1 MCIHTQTQ
9 ANCSAQCYNMQQQQI
24 QAQYQWTAAQQQAYY
39 ASLGATG
46 AAMQNTYNTPDRD
59 YEMFK
64 QYAALE
70 DGEAMR
76 LFAEEYQSKK
86 QIFDASLERI
96 MATKEMALKECKE
109 EFFAFCAKY
118 KKSITQERFEKL
130 KVFL

>member
-1 MCIHTQTQ
+1 MCIHSNINGNLN
-9 ANCSAQCYNMQQQQI
+9 ANCSAQCYNIQQQQL
-24 QAQYQWTAAQQQAYY
+24 ANHYQQAYQQAT
-39 ASLGATG
+39 ASLN
-46 AAMQNTYNTPDRD
+46 QPIQHTYNTPDRD

-64 QYAALE
+64 KYAALE

-76 LFAEEYQSKK
+76 LFAEDYQSKK

-96 MATKEMALKECKE
+96 MATKEIALKECKE